1 MQRPAFHE
9 SVQVMT
15 STSLTVAA
23 SGRELA
29 STAPRTAPIPH
40 PALHHALRGV
50 ALQSDWAARA
60 LCNASATAEVFAS
73 GIDAESLEELM
84 QMQHA
89 ALQRL
94 FTLQSSWLQDWKS
107 WIQYSDLI
115 KGANTTFKF
124 VEREGNIVAQC
135 VQLLSKQ
142 SADLIGLQ
150 ENIDVDYSYWIN
162 QKLSEKRKSLS
173 IAEN

>member
-1 MQRPAFHE
+1 MQRPAFDE
-9 SVQVMT
+9 STQVMT
-15 STSLTVAA
+15 STSLTVAG
-23 SGRELA
+23 SGGDPA
-29 STAPRTAPIPH
+29 PTAPRNAPIPH
-40 PALHHALRGV
+40 PAFHHALRGA
-50 ALQSDWAARA
+50 ALQSDWATRA
-60 LCNASATAEVFAS
+60 LRNASATAEVFAS
-73 GIDAESLEELM
+73 GIDPESLEELL

-89 ALQRL
+89 AWQRL
-94 FTLQSSWLQDWKS
+94 FTLQSNWVQEWNN
-107 WIQYSDLI
+107 WMQYSDLI

-162 QKLSEKRKSLS
+162 EKLSEKRQSLS
-173 IAEN
+173 GAKN

>member
-1 MQRPAFHE
+1 
-9 SVQVMT
+9 
-15 STSLTVAA
+15 
-23 SGRELA
+23 
-29 STAPRTAPIPH
+29 
-40 PALHHALRGV
+40 
-50 ALQSDWAARA
+50 
-60 LCNASATAEVFAS
+60 
-73 GIDAESLEELM
+73 M

>member
-1 MQRPAFHE
+1 
-9 SVQVMT
+9 MT

-23 SGRELA
+23 SGRDPA
-29 STAPRTAPIPH
+29 PTAPRTGPIPH

-60 LCNASATAEVFAS
+60 MRNARATAEVFAS
-73 GIDAESLEELM
+73 GIDPESLEELT

-89 ALQRL
+89 AWQRL
-94 FTLQSSWLQDWKS
+94 FTLQSNWLQNWKS

-162 QKLSEKRKSLS
+162 EKLSEKRKSLS
-173 IAEN
+173 ATER